1 VVICCFNFYNNYNFY
16 NLYNNKMT
24 LQRKEAPE
32 FRAIDNINLVRPAHQ
47 KLDNGCNVFCFNS
60 GDQELV
66 RIEWIFGNQ
75 RFNPEKPLLNVAVNT
90 MLTEGTSKLTAA
102 QLADKVDFYGAFL
115 QVDYGYDNSLVTLYS
130 LNKHLQHTLPVL
142 KDILTDSIF
151 PEKELETYIRNQQ
164 QKLQVSMR
172 KNDFVARRNFNK
184 ALYGDTSY
192 GLGAD
197 ADTFK
202 TLHRDDMLAHFTQ
215 MYQPSNCTI
224 IISGKIEPAILELIT
239 NTFDTDWTN
248 PAIKSDTNQPE
259 IKSAAEHF
267 YFTEKPD
274 ALQSAIRM
282 GLPVINRAHPD
293 FPVLQVLNTVL
304 GGYFGSRLM
313 ANIREDKGYTYGIG
327 SGMSS
332 LKHAGA
338 MFIATEVGADVCKAA
353 VAEIEKEINL
363 LKTELIPEEELSL
376 VRNYM
381 LGSLL
386 GSLENVFS
394 HADKFKNLYFA
405 DLDYDYYDRY
415 VNVVKTV
422 TAEHLKEL
430 ANKYLDFDQF
440 YKVIVGKY

>member
-1 VVICCFNFYNNYNFY
+1 
-16 NLYNNKMT
+16 MT
-24 LQRKEAPE
+24 IDRKQAPE
-32 FRAIDNINLVRPAHQ
+32 FRAIDNINLLRPAHQ
-47 KLDNGCNVFCFNS
+47 ALDNGCNVFCFNS

-66 RIEWIFGNQ
+66 RIEWVFGNQ

-90 MLTEGTSKLTAA
+90 MLTEGTNSLTAS
-102 QLADKVDFYGAFL
+102 QIADKVDFYGAFL
-115 QVDYGYDNSLVTLYS
+115 QVDYGYDNSVVTLYS
-130 LNKHLQHTLPVL
+130 LNKHLKHTLPVL

-151 PEKELETYIRNQQ
+151 PEKELATYIRNQQ
-164 QKLQVSMR
+164 QKLQVSLQ
-172 KNDFVARRNFNK
+172 KNDVVARRTFNK
-184 ALYGDTSY
+184 ALFGDTLY

-197 ADTFK
+197 MDTYK
-202 TLHRDDMLAHFTQ
+202 TLHREDMLVHFKQ

-224 IISGKIEPAILELIT
+224 LIAGKIEPEILKLIT
-239 NTFDTDWTN
+239 DTFDKDWTN
-248 PAIKSDTNQPE
+248 GEIKADTSQPE
-259 IKSAAEHF
+259 ANPAPEHF

-282 GLPVINRAHPD
+282 GLSVINRNHPD
-293 FPVLQVLNTVL
+293 FPYLQVLNTVL

-327 SGMSS
+327 SGISS

-338 MFIATEVGADVCKAA
+338 MFIATEVGADVCKSA
-353 VAEIEKEINL
+353 VAEIEKEVNL
-363 LKTELIPEEELSL
+363 LKTDLIPEEELSL

-405 DLDYDYYDRY
+405 GLDYDYYDRY
-415 VNVVKTV
+415 VDAIKTV
-422 TAEHLKEL
+422 DATHLKDL
-430 ANKYLDFDQF
+430 ANKYLDFDKF
-440 YKVIVGKY
+440 YKVIVGKC

>member
-1 VVICCFNFYNNYNFY
+1 
-16 NLYNNKMT
+16 
-24 LQRKEAPE
+24 QA
-32 FRAIDNINLVRPAHQ
+32 
-47 KLDNGCNVFCFNS
+47 LDNGCNIFCFNS

-66 RIEWIFGNQ
+66 RIEWIFANQ
-75 RFNPEKPLLNVAVNT
+75 RYNPKKPLLNSAVNS
-90 MLTEGTSKLTAA
+90 MLTEGTNAMTQA
-102 QLADKVDFYGAFL
+102 QISDKVDFYGAFL

-130 LNKHLQHTLPVL
+130 LNKHLHHTLPVI
-142 KDILTDSIF
+142 KDILTDSIL
-151 PEKELETYIRNQQ
+151 PEKELATYIRNQQ
-164 QKLQVSMR
+164 QKLQVSMQ
-172 KNDFVARRNFNK
+172 KNDYVARRNFNK
-184 ALYGDTSY
+184 ALYGDTLY

-197 ADTFK
+197 ADTYK
-202 TLHRDDMLAHFTQ
+202 TLHREDMLAHFKQ

-224 IISGKIEPAILELIT
+224 IISGKIEPQILELIT
-239 NTFDTDWTN
+239 NTFDKGWTN
-248 PAIKSDTNQPE
+248 PDIKPDTTQPE
-259 IKSAAEHF
+259 IISSTEHF

-282 GLPVINRAHPD
+282 GLPVINRTHPD
-293 FPVLQVLNTVL
+293 FPGLQVLNTVL

-338 MFIATEVGADVCKAA
+338 MFIATEVGADVCNAA
-353 VAEIEKEINL
+353 ITEIEKEINI
-363 LKTELIPEEELSL
+363 LKTELIPDEELSL

-405 DLDYDYYDRY
+405 GLDYDYYDRY
-415 VNVVKTV
+415 VETVKTISS
-422 TAEHLKEL
+422 ERLKEL
-430 ANKYLDFDQF
+430 ANVYLDFDGF